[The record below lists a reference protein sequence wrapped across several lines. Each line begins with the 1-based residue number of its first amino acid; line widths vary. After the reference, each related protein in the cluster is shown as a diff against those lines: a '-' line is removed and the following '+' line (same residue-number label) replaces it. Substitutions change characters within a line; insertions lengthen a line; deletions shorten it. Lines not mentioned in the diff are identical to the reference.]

1 MIPTLAQTVADF
13 ERDIDL
19 ITAYNQWV
27 ATFKATDKSPSAF
40 MVHQAQV
47 AAFEKLEEVEKWLKE
62 YGPDDMTTEARDAL
76 QEILEGR
83 V

>member
-1 MIPTLAQTVADF
+1 MADF

-19 ITAYNQWV
+19 ITEYNQWV

-40 MVHQAQV
+40 MVHRAQV
-47 AAFEKLEEVEKWLKE
+47 AAFEKLEEIEKWTKV
-62 YGPDDMTTEARDAL
+62 YYPADMSTEAHDAL
-76 QEILEGR
+76 QDILEGR

>member
-1 MIPTLAQTVADF
+1 MADF

-19 ITAYNQWV
+19 ITEYNQWV

-40 MVHQAQV
+40 LVYRAQV
-47 AAFEKLEEVEKWLKE
+47 AAFEKLEEVEKWLKDYYPE
-62 YGPDDMTTEARDAL
+62 DISTEAHDSL
-76 QEILEGR
+76 QDILEGR

>member
-1 MIPTLAQTVADF
+1 MADF
-13 ERDIDL
+13 ERDIGL

-47 AAFEKLEEVEKWLKE
+47 AAFEKLEKLEKWADKWDIIR
-62 YGPDDMTTEARDAL
+62 GGGAADDEFHD
-76 QEILEGR
+76 ILEGR

>member
-1 MIPTLAQTVADF
+1 MTPTLASTVADF

-19 ITAYNQWV
+19 ITEYNQWV

-40 MVHQAQV
+40 MVHRAQV
-47 AAFEKLEEVEKWLKE
+47 AAFEKLEEVEKWLKD
-62 YGPDDMTTEARDAL
+62 YGPDDMTTEARDTL
-76 QEILEGR
+76 QYILEGR